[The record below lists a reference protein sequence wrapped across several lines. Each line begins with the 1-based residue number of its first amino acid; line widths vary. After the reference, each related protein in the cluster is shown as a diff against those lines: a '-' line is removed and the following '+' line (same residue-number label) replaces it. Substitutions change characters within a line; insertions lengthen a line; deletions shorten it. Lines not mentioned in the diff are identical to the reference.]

1 MADERDAWLDK
12 DAAERLLRGEPVE
25 AMDKDVLAGSER
37 LARALRDIAAIAYA
51 NDTELPGEAAALA
64 AFRRAGAAG
73 DGSAADPGT
82 GESVLVRLALA
93 PRAVSRSQTGRPVRR
108 GFAVAVASCALGGI
122 AVAAGAG
129 VMPPLFA
136 GEEDPVPANS
146 ISAVATPR
154 PFVSGSPADAR
165 GTGVPSGGPSAD
177 GREQPVPHLSS
188 EDGAGGADGAEGTR
202 DHAAHSGQGGQG
214 GAERSF
220 TAASGD
226 RAAAFYRKTLDACR
240 DLRSGT
246 IDQERRQALE
256 TLAEGRQ
263 EAELFCAGLLD
274 GRDGRD
280 GDGNKG
286 GPGGNEGDGHGDGS
300 IRNGDADGGGGKGSD
315 GPGGGGDW
323 GNGNGDG
330 NGGGND
336 GGNGDGSPEGPTLGD
351 PSPHTSPS
359 PTPTPDAP
367 PVPSETPR
375 NPHQDPA
382 PNPHPGSTESLP
394 IPF

>member
-73 DGSAADPGT
+73 EGSAADPGA
-82 GESVLVRLALA
+82 GDSVLVRLALA
-93 PRAVSRSQTGRPVRR
+93 PRAASRSRTGRPVRR
-108 GFAVAVASCALGGI
+108 RFAVAVAACALGGI
-122 AVAAGAG
+122 AMAAGAG

-146 ISAVATPR
+146 ISSAATPR
-154 PFVSGSPADAR
+154 PFVTSSPADAR
-165 GTGVPSGGPSAD
+165 GTGVPAGGPSAD
-177 GREQPVPHLSS
+177 GREQPVPHISS
-188 EDGAGGADGAEGTR
+188 EDGTEGAGGADGAEDTR
-202 DHAAHSGQGGQG
+202 DNAAHSGQGGQDGQG
-214 GAERSF
+214 GDERSF

-226 RAAAFYRKTLDACR
+226 KAAAFYRKTLEACR
-240 DLRSGT
+240 DLRRGT
-246 IDQERRQALE
+246 IDEERRQALE

-263 EAELFCAGLLD
+263 EAELFCARLLD

-286 GPGGNEGDGHGDGS
+286 GPGDNESDGHGDGS
-300 IRNGDADGGGGKGSD
+300 IRNGDADGGGNGGD
-315 GPGGGGDW
+315 GAGGGS
-323 GNGNGDG
+323 
-330 NGGGND
+330 D